1 MNAGKSSWGGVEHN
15 CSVLFNKGRRVSAV
29 SGSFAGIAEG
39 NSSWGTLTCVRLG
52 GGSGTLLTCSVLMRL
67 PRQPRSSGPL

>member
-1 MNAGKSSWGGVEHN
+1 MNAGKSSWGGVEHYY
-15 CSVLFNKGRRVSAV
+15 SVLFNKGCRVSAV

-52 GGSGTLLTCSVLMRL
+52 GGSGTL
-67 PRQPRSSGPL
+67 